1 MSKPTRFHSQRQGQL
16 CAVALLS
23 AGLVLSPV
31 AASAQ
36 TLEERVERL
45 ERKANNPILVQMSR
59 KLGQQQTQIQEI
71 FNQLDLLEH
80 RINELKDTQTLR
92 YQDNEARIS
101 ELETSLKA
109 LQKQARSLLPAGAL
123 NGVGAEATSGSVSS
137 NDESASSN
145 DASDEP
151 ASAESSNGKKKEKAE
166 PPSEESKPD
175 VDQKKLKQ
183 AYDDAFAL
191 LRESKYEPA
200 VTAFETFIDDHPDH
214 PLSANAAYWQGEAL
228 SVLGKKAEALK
239 AFEHSYE
246 TFPES
251 SKAADAMLRSG
262 DTLDNLDRKEAARER
277 YQALMEVYPD
287 TRLAEKAQSR
297 LKAME

>member
-1 MSKPTRFHSQRQGQL
+1 MIKSIRFQRQSLSCG
-16 CAVALLS
+16 AVLLS

-31 AASAQ
+31 VASAQ

-71 FNQLDLLEH
+71 RNQLDLLEH

-101 ELETSLKA
+101 ELETTLKA
-109 LQKQARSLLPAGAL
+109 LQKQAGSLVSADVL
-123 NGVGAEATSGSVSS
+123 NDGGSETASDSVSS
-137 NDESASSN
+137 NAESGSSK
-145 DASDEP
+145 DASDKTSP
-151 ASAESSNGKKKEKAE
+151 AESGRGEKTE
-166 PPSEESKPD
+166 KPTEKNKPD

-191 LRESKYEPA
+191 LRESRYEQA
-200 VTAFETFIDDHPDH
+200 VTAFKAFTKDHPDH

-228 SVLGKKAEALK
+228 SVLGNKAEALR
-239 AFEHSYE
+239 AFEYSFE
-246 TFPES
+246 TFPQS

-262 DTLDNLDRKEAARER
+262 DTLDNLDQKEAAQER
-277 YQALMEVYPD
+277 YQSLIETYPD
-287 TRLAEKAQSR
+287 TRSAEKAQSR

>member
-109 LQKQARSLLPAGAL
+109 LKKQAGTLLPAGAL
-123 NGVGAEATSGSVSS
+123 KNVGAEAASGSVSS
-137 NDESASSN
+137 SDESASSK
-145 DASDEP
+145 DDSDET
-151 ASAESSNGKKKEKAE
+151 ASAESGNGEKTE
-166 PPSEESKPD
+166 LPTENNKPE
-175 VDQKKLKQ
+175 VDQKEVKQ
-183 AYDDAFAL
+183 LYDDAFTL

-200 VTAFETFIDDHPDH
+200 VAAFKAFMEDHPDH

-228 SVLGKKAEALK
+228 SVLGKKTEALK
-239 AFEHSYE
+239 AFEYGFE
-246 TFPES
+246 TFPQS
-251 SKAADAMLRSG
+251 NKAADAMLRSG
-262 DTLDNLDRKEAARER
+262 DTLDNLGRNDAARER
-277 YQALMEVYPD
+277 YQSLIDAYPD
-287 TRLAEKAQSR
+287 TRSAEKAQSR
-297 LKAME
+297 LKAMK